1 MGSRPSTPD
10 SSERKARILRAA
22 EKLFRHYGP
31 QKTSIADIAKA
42 ASCAVGSVY
51 LEFPSKESILAELA
65 AERQHAVARAMVAA
79 GQRATPA
86 ASFVAMLEARTATL
100 FRLAAEGAHA
110 GDLVRCLDG
119 GDAACDWADKRA
131 SVEVDNGEGEAK
143 RTALREAPFFG
154 WGFGAPVREVLVEL
168 LRDGAKAGAFES
180 GAPPENFVA
189 IVERAFATLS
199 PPWIFR
205 QSEEDATRATKALAR
220 LVLQGLATRSTNR
233 RTSLH
238 VRVRTRSS

>member
-1 MGSRPSTPD
+1 MGSRASIPD
-10 SSERKARILRAA
+10 ASERKGRILRAA

-31 QKTSIADIAKA
+31 QKTSIADIAKG

-65 AERQHAVARAMVAA
+65 AERQHAVARAMRTA
-79 GQRATPA
+79 GERGAPA
-86 ASFVAMLEARTATL
+86 ARFVAMLEARTATL

-119 GDAACDWADKRA
+119 APEACDWDAKRA
-131 SVEVDNGEGEAK
+131 PLEAEGPEGDAK
-143 RTALREAPFFG
+143 RSALREAPFFG

-168 LRDGAKAGAFES
+168 LREGAKTGAFEA

-205 QSEEDATRATKALAR
+205 QSEDDAMRATKALAR
-220 LVLQGLATRSTNR
+220 LVLQGLATRGTNR
-233 RTSLH
+233 RASLH
-238 VRVRTRSS
+238 VRVRTRTS

>member
-1 MGSRPSTPD
+1 MVNRPAATD

-42 ASCAVGSVY
+42 SSCAVGSVY
-51 LEFPSKESILAELA
+51 LEFASKEAILAELA
-65 AERQHAVARAMVAA
+65 AERQHAVACAMRGALER
-79 GQRATPA
+79 GSPA
-86 ASFVAMLEARTATL
+86 ARFVAMLEARTITL

-110 GDLVRCLDG
+110 GDLVRCATEEAGCPWL
-119 GDAACDWADKRA
+119 GDNDATEIDVKG
-131 SVEVDNGEGEAK
+131 S
-143 RTALREAPFFG
+143 ALREAPFFG

-168 LRDGAKAGAFES
+168 LREGARTGAFEA

-205 QSEEDATRATKALAR
+205 QTEEDAMRATKALGV
-220 LVLQGLATRSTNR
+220 LLLQGLAS
-233 RTSLH
+233 RTPSPRHAQLH
-238 VRVRTRSS
+238 VRVRSRTS